1 MKSAAAGLFF
11 FLPLSPSLLR
21 SRFFSRQNASA
32 ALPQRR
38 QRASERRR
46 GGCPGGANEALG
58 FLSTSLPIIVWRRR
72 GRCRPSGFNFLWG
85 PRSRGERRGD
95 DFKRLSDGASFRLL
109 RDGSAPCIFNF
120 CSALVFVPFFFFLL
134 PLAHG

>member
-11 FLPLSPSLLR
+11 FPLSLSLTPSL
-21 SRFFSRQNASA
+21 SFFFFARM
-32 ALPQRR
+32 PPPRYPR
-38 QRASERRR
+38 DTSERRR

-72 GRCRPSGFNFLWG
+72 GRCRPSGFNFLWR

-95 DFKRLSDGASFRLL
+95 DFKRLSDGASFSLL

-120 CSALVFVPFFFFLL
+120 CSALVFVPFFFFFLL